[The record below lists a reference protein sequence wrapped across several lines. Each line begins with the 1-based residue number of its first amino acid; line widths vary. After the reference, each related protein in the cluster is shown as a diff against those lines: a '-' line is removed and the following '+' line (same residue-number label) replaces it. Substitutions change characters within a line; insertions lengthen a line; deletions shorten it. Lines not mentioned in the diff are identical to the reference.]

1 MLRVAVAMFA
11 LAAFGLTFA
20 DPSAAGDGCRSWGC
34 VKAQKQEKEEAA
46 EAAAYQ
52 KMLKEREEHKT
63 TTEYCYWV
71 KGKLECKPAP

>member
-1 MLRVAVAMFA
+1 MLRIAIAVFA
-11 LAAFGLTFA
+11 LAALDLTFA
-20 DPSAAGDGCRSWGC
+20 DPAAAGGVCHFRC
-34 VKAQKQEKEEAA
+34 QQARAKEEAA

-71 KGKLECKPAP
+71 KGKLDCKPAP